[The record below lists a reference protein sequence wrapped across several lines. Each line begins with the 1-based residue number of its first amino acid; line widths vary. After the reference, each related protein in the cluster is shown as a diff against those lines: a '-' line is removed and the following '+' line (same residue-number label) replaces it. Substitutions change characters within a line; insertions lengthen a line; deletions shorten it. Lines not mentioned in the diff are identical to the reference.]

1 MKKKIMAVIM
11 GALLVFTGVHVI
23 PANAGTNMATADA
36 ITENVPLNIVLQKN
50 SGSQWYKFTMVTAGY
65 MELVLSP
72 SGSSHKD
79 VFLDV
84 YDEDYNKIY
93 DEMIYVNEL
102 KKTPK
107 FPLEVGK
114 SIYVELHTSGKFDFT
129 IEAKVT
135 PANDWEH
142 EFNDSFLTA
151 TDIQPNTI
159 IYGNMP
165 QKDDTDYYKFTATSN
180 GTVNFKLSKTDSSDY
195 KYLDMR
201 VYDEEE
207 KQLYDDKMGYSSGD
221 DTNLTSTDFKI
232 KSGASY
238 YVVINAK
245 KWWKGEYYLTANF
258 VENNDVS
265 TPDVE
270 TPSAPTVTIKST
282 GKNNIK
288 IKYSKPANTS
298 KFEFNYRK
306 KGASSWKKKT
316 ITKTSVN
323 LKGLKRK
330 TSYQIRVRSIR
341 TVDGTDY
348 SGTWSSVKTAKTK

>member
-36 ITENVPLNIVLQKN
+36 ITENVPMNIVLQED
-50 SGSQWYKFTMVTAGY
+50 SGPQWYKFTMVTSGY

-72 SGSSHKD
+72 SGSSCD
-79 VFLDV
+79 YVSLDV

-93 DEMIYVNEL
+93 DEMIYVDEP
-102 KKTPK
+102 KKTTK

-114 SIYVELHTSGKFDFT
+114 SIYVGLSTSDNFDFT

-165 QKDDTDYYKFTATSN
+165 QEDDTDYYKFTATSN
-180 GTVNFKLSKTDSSDY
+180 GTVNFKLSKTDSSDCQ
-195 KYLDMR
+195 YLDMR
-201 VYDEEE
+201 VCDEEE
-207 KQLYDDKMGYSSGD
+207 KQLYDDANNN
-221 DTNLTSTDFKI
+221 TNLTSTDFKI

-238 YVVINAK
+238 YVVINAE
-245 KWWKGEYYLTANF
+245 KWWAGEYYLTANF
-258 VENNDVS
+258 VENNDES
-265 TPDVE
+265 TADVE

-323 LKGLKRK
+323 LKGLKRN

-348 SGTWSSVKTAKTK
+348 SGTWSSVKNAKTK